1 MMAFWD
7 RLLGK
12 GRKYTFTDEDR
23 KRAQMVLA
31 KRAEVRMLELEA
43 DAEELRQEIAEMKE
57 ESKPAKGPME
67 EIGALMQAISQMQGG
82 IPQQQADGF
91 NAPQALPPPAPT
103 PQGDDNDVLAQAEA
117 KLPAKLKLAIKSGM
131 VSEAQYDA
139 FAKALY
145 SRLRSK

>member
-1 MMAFWD
+1 
-7 RLLGK
+7 
-12 GRKYTFTDEDR
+12 
-23 KRAQMVLA
+23 MVLA

-43 DAEELRQEIAEMKE
+43 DAEELRQEIAELKE
-57 ESKPAKGPME
+57 GGKPPKGPME
-67 EIGALMQAISQMQGG
+67 EIGAFMQAITQFSGQNM
-82 IPQQQADGF
+82 QQQPDAF
-91 NAPQALPPPAPT
+91 NAPAALPPPAPT

-145 SRLRSK
+145 SRLRTK